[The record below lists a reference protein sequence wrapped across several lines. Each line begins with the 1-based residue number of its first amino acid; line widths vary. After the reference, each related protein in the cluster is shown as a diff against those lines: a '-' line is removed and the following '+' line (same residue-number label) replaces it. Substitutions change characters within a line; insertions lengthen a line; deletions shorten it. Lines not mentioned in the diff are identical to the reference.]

1 MTEPD
6 DTTHNNTEEGNGLT
20 NDMFAFLLGIPPNQ
34 NMLIK
39 NYVEYVAN
47 NGLLP
52 YRAKIQLGIKNGE
65 SLYTHI
71 LNGIF
76 VLDRVRQLLR
86 LSDVE
91 TQVLFTAYTLHDINK
106 MVPDGDKV
114 KYENLVVREVVVPK
128 LHEICLD
135 QFFPEYEAYLEDI
148 MQLMRQHS
156 GHLFGGIHET
166 LDLRKA
172 PRYGLQHERVQE
184 LVHLMRAADKV
195 DLSHTLAEQRCKKDF
210 LDQLNAISA
219 TQYTFV
225 THRVAEQRGSFTN
238 ILHNAAMEELHTRY
252 RLEPLLIYPDGVAYL
267 CPRDSIPT
275 VNDALLDAIATRAAQ
290 FINTMNSEGFEQFIK
305 PANMGITIDH
315 TCLDLGIPFE
325 RLFGVVEAKIEKRPY
340 KADKREQLATD
351 ATRRMRETIEKQAN
365 PVPDEVHHAL
375 ETLLETT
382 GPVPQTTERLRIGEL
397 LRSYYIFVN
406 EHFGAV
412 VPDPWGHMY
421 NLLDIAPERRAIYDM
436 FHARLDRAYALV
448 ANENM
453 PNNTIRTRI
462 YADGEQLMQQL
473 PREDPRAEVLKQY
486 VRLVF
491 VLSGQTAKPADFAHA
506 LPNYVQ
512 QKHKQCVQC
521 SLPLPTTPW
530 ISGDVRDDIKVN
542 VFSNRLRG
550 GPGEPKRNVCSICQM
565 QFLVEKLN
573 YRAVRGEKTVYL
585 HLFPYSFQT
594 EPFVRG
600 IRQSVQ
606 NIVSKDWLT
615 NGQEMQALRLSDVD
629 AAIRTAATDTKH
641 MTLRFTRHTKEKK
654 PQPYGLYMPRYSKTL
669 GGVMTFPINAVGD
682 NDTERFVF
690 AVHYAVLL
698 QRHFG
703 CKVLASTAVTPPL
716 ERDDFGDV
724 YFDLTP
730 LSSRGLI
737 RQNDYSYYQDK
748 QTQQKGNLPTLWQ
761 QLGLLA
767 ELQRHLVT
775 MNVKPTIEL
784 VQAMGVHPLQVFYVA
799 ERLAEKRAGSSGS
812 EGWIMQTIVENVME
826 LAMSTGEREMQ
837 ELDTHL
843 QRLAEIAWKGGIRG
857 KSLERHSLMTGMDE
871 VLRKMNLLGTELNQP
886 VLRAAAAQELFDHI
900 KRVYQHEERTVGRT
914 LSDACEEFVQVFF
927 DDVFEGVY
935 NGKQA
940 RLLNHEKTLRSAF
953 HFYMRKQIPKGKAKT
968 ASNDASDDSDNNT
981 AANDSERADKTVVQ
995 EDRQDTLFSA

>member
-1 MTEPD
+1 MTEPN
-6 DTTHNNTEEGNGLT
+6 DTTNTTHEEESNGLA
-20 NDMFAFLLGIPPNQ
+20 NDMFEFLLGISRDEDIP
-34 NMLIK
+34 IK
-39 NYVEYVAN
+39 NYIEYVAN

-52 YRAKIQLGIKNGE
+52 YRATIHYGE
-65 SLYTHI
+65 KAGKSLYTHI

-76 VLDRVRQLLR
+76 VLDRVRRLLR
-86 LSDVE
+86 LSDIE

-114 KYENLVVREVVVPK
+114 KYEDLMVRERVEPK
-128 LHEICLD
+128 LREVGLHR
-135 QFFPEYEAYLEDI
+135 FFPEYADYLIDC
-148 MQLMRQHS
+148 MHLMRQTS
-156 GHLFGGIHET
+156 GRLFGGLHET

-172 PRYGLQHERVQE
+172 PRYGLEHERVQE

-195 DLSHTLAEQRCKKDF
+195 DLSHTLAEQRHKNDF
-210 LDQLNAISA
+210 LDELNAISA

-238 ILHNAAMEELHTRY
+238 ILHNAAMEELHVRY
-252 RLEPLLIYPDGVAYL
+252 GLEPLLIYPDGAAYL
-267 CPRDSIPT
+267 CPRNSIPT
-275 VNDALLDAIATRAAQ
+275 VDDALLDAIATRAAG
-290 FINTMNSEGFEQFIK
+290 FINEMNSKGFEQFIK

-315 TCLDLGIPFE
+315 KCLDLGIPFE
-325 RLFGVVEAKIEKRPY
+325 KLFGVVETTIEKRPY
-340 KADKREQLATD
+340 KADKREQLTTD

-365 PVPDEVHHAL
+365 PVPDEVRTAL

-397 LRSYYIFVN
+397 VRSYYIFVK
-406 EHFGAV
+406 EHFGDV
-412 VPDPWGHMY
+412 VPDPWGHVY
-421 NLLDIAPERRAIYDM
+421 DLLDIAAERRAMYDM

-448 ANENM
+448 ANEDM
-453 PNNTIRTRI
+453 PDDTIRTRI
-462 YADGEQLMQQL
+462 YEDGTRLMQQL
-473 PREDPRAEVLKQY
+473 THENPRAEVLKQY

-491 VLSGQTAKPADFAHA
+491 VLSGQTAKPDDFAHA
-506 LPNYVQ
+506 LPNYVK

-606 NIVSKDWLT
+606 NIVDKDWLT
-615 NGQEMQALRLSDVD
+615 DGQEMQALRLSDVD
-629 AAIRTAATDTKH
+629 AAIRMAATDKER

-654 PQPYGLYMPRYSKTL
+654 PQPYGLYMPRYSETL
-669 GGVMTFPINAVGD
+669 GGIMTFPINAVGE
-682 NDTERFVF
+682 NDTERFLF

-703 CKVLASTAVTPPL
+703 CKVLVSTAVTPPL

-748 QTQQKGNLPTLWQ
+748 QTQQEGTLPTLWR

-767 ELQRHLVT
+767 ELQRQLVT
-775 MNVKPTIEL
+775 MNEKPTIKL

-799 ERLAEKRAGSSGS
+799 EKLAEKRAGSSGS
-812 EGWIMQTIVENVME
+812 EGWIMQAIVETVRE

-837 ELDTHL
+837 ELDVHL

-857 KSLERHSLMTGMDE
+857 KSLERHSLMSGMDE

-953 HFYMRKQIPKGKAKT
+953 HFYMRKQIHKRKAKT
-968 ASNDASDDSDNNT
+968 TDNDAGDDVEAT
-981 AANDSERADKTVVQ
+981 NDAETADKTDVQ
-995 EDRQDTLFSA
+995 EDMQDTLFPE